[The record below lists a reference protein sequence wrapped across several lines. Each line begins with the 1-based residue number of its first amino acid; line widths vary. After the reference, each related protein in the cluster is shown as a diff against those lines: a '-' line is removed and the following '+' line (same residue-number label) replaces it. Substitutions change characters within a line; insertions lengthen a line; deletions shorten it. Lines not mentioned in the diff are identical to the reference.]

1 MPSYRATIRYVASGR
16 HRYHLEDVDA
26 ATLMDAVRLAAE
38 RVPAEVSS
46 TADLVEV
53 RVQVDPEGREF
64 VPG

>member
-1 MPSYRATIRYVASGR
+1 MPLYRATVRYAASGR

-26 ATLMDAVRLAAE
+26 PTLMDAVRLAAE
-38 RVPAEVSS
+38 RVPDEVGS

-53 RVQVDPEGREF
+53 RVQVDPERRDF